1 MTFKDSE
8 NTGVIASDILP
19 CTKVRNKEKQVLLP
33 KAEQAYTYI

>member
-19 CTKVRNKEKQVLLP
+19 CIKVRNKEQTTTV
-33 KAEQAYTYI
+33 AA